1 MNLSIVI
8 PNYNGEK
15 LLHSNLPKVLESV
28 KNYTKGFVEI
38 IIADDPSTDNSQ
50 KVINN
55 FITTIKEKHIVGKTI
70 ANKNKRESGFS
81 KNVNRGAS
89 LAKGDILI
97 LLNSDVTPHKDFL
110 TPLLSHFDDPKVF
123 AVGAMDESIEQGKTV
138 LRGRGIGKWQKGFLM
153 HGRGELDRETTLWVS
168 GGSGAFRKSIWDKL
182 KGLDIVYNPFYWEDI
197 DLSYRA
203 LKSGYKTIFE
213 KKSVVVHEH
222 EKGTIKSKFKSTN
235 VQKIVYRNQ
244 FIFVWKNITDSQL
257 LFSHIF
263 WLPYHC
269 VNALRAKDWVF
280 FIGLYLALT
289 KLSEIARARE
299 IARKLFVISDKQ
311 VIKANRE

>member
-15 LLHSNLPKVLESV
+15 LLQTNLPKVLESV

-38 IIADDPSTDNSQ
+38 IIADDPSSDNSQ
-50 KVINN
+50 KVIDT
-55 FITTIKEKHIVGKTI
+55 FIASIKDKNIVGKTI

-81 KNVNRGAS
+81 KNVNRGVS

-110 TPLLSHFDDPKVF
+110 APLLSRFDDPKVF
-123 AVGAMDESIEQGKTV
+123 AVGSMDESIEQGKTI

-153 HGRGELDRETTLWVS
+153 HARGELDRETTLWVS

-222 EKGTIKSKFKSTN
+222 EKGTIKSKFKPAN
-235 VQKIVYRNQ
+235 IQKIVYRNQ
-244 FIFVWKNITDSQL
+244 FIFVWKNITDTQL
-257 LFSHIF
+257 LLSHIF
-263 WLPYHC
+263 WLPYHFI
-269 VNALRAKDWVF
+269 NALRAKNWVF
-280 FIGLYLALT
+280 FFGFYLALT
-289 KLSEIARARE
+289 KFSEITRARE
-299 IARKLFVISDKQ
+299 AARKLFIISDKQ
-311 VIKANRE
+311 VIKSNRE